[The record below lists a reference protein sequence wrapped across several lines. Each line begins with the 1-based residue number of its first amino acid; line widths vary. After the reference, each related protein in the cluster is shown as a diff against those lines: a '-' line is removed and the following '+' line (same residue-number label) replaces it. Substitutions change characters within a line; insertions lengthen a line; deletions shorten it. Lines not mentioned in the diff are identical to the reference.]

1 MGVRVAPRPR
11 PGALRR
17 VLLVVVL
24 LLAGGCAADR
34 HGSGWAALRHPF
46 RGARLFLSTDT
57 QAADWQRRHGARW
70 LDPITRTPQSLWLT
84 GPRDVDGLPPVLR
97 AAATR
102 HELPVLV
109 VYDIPDLDCAGAG
122 HGAADAS
129 AYRDLIGRL
138 TARLAPSHVV
148 VVLEPDAVASDCF
161 DAARAAMLAD
171 AVRRLARAGHSVYL
185 DAGNSRWRPPE
196 EMAGRLRSAGI
207 AAAEG
212 FAVNVSNR
220 QSTADSQRYAAAL
233 SRLLGGRE
241 AVIDTS
247 RNGLPAPPG
256 DAWCNA
262 EPQALG
268 QPPTTSP
275 RLDRVAALLWI
286 KAPGESDGSCAGGRA
301 PGVFLPRQARS
312 LIAGSPWV
320 PAGARAA
327 AEAAAPPDR

>member
-1 MGVRVAPRPR
+1 MGIRVPRRPR
-11 PGALRR
+11 PGAVRR
-17 VLLVVVL
+17 VLLVAVL
-24 LLAGGCAADR
+24 LLTGGCAVGR
-34 HGSGWAALRHPF
+34 HGTGYATLRHPF
-46 RGARLFLSTDT
+46 RGARLFLSADT
-57 QAADWQRRHGARW
+57 QAADWQRRHGAGW
-70 LDPITRTPQSLWLT
+70 LDPITRTPQSRWLT
-84 GPRDVDGLPPVLR
+84 GPQDVDDLAPVLR
-97 AAATR
+97 AADTR
-102 HELPVLV
+102 HELLVLV

-122 HGAADAS
+122 HGAADAG
-129 AYRDLIGRL
+129 AYRNLIERLIARL
-138 TARLAPSHVV
+138 TPAHVV
-148 VVLEPDAVASDCF
+148 IVLEPDAVAADCF
-161 DAARAAMLAD
+161 DAARAAMLSD
-171 AVRRLARAGHSVYL
+171 AVRRLARAGHAVYL
-185 DAGNSRWRPPE
+185 DAGNSHWRPPE

-212 FAVNVSNR
+212 FSVNVSNR

-301 PGVFLPRQARS
+301 PERFLPRQART
-312 LIAGSPWV
+312 LITGSPWV
-320 PAGARAA
+320 SAPDRRA
-327 AEAAAPPDR
+327 AEAARPPGS